1 MDWTNILML
10 IFGSGGA
17 IAGVSSWIKTRPEK
31 ISYEIKNLREVID
44 EVKENREEDKKEY
57 ENNKLK
63 LERRLGEME
72 IRNSVLEKSIQQW
85 FKCHHLPQNGICPV
99 ADFVDKSEELIKKGV
114 DEINVKKQL

>member
-57 ENNKLK
+57 ENNKLT

-72 IRNSVLEKSIQQW
+72 IRNSVLEESIQQW
-85 FKCHHLPQNGICPV
+85 LKCHHLPQNGICPV
-99 ADFVDKSEELIKKGV
+99 ADFVDKSEELIKKRV
-114 DEINVKKQL
+114 DEINAKKQL

>member
-10 IFGSGGA
+10 IFGSSGA
-17 IAGVSSWIKTRPEK
+17 LAGVSSWIKTRPEK

-85 FKCHHLPQNGICPV
+85 FKCRHLPQNGICPV
-99 ADFVDKSEELIKKGV
+99 ADFVDKSEELIKKRV
-114 DEINVKKQL
+114 DEIDAKKQL